1 VSISTKEALMITRIF
16 PQGSQRFVSLP
27 VLGPLMDRYAGWLH
41 EQQYT
46 WRSTRYEL
54 RMSEISEVLRHR
66 SQTTTAIYAQV
77 SFEAL
82 RAVALPWPAAG
93 GAR

>member
-1 VSISTKEALMITRIF
+1 MIRN
-16 PQGSQRFVSLP
+16 GAS
-27 VLGPLMDRYAGWLH
+27 
-41 EQQYT
+41 
-46 WRSTRYEL
+46 
-54 RMSEISEVLRHR
+54 MSEIAEVLRHR

-82 RAVALPWPAAG
+82 RTVALPWPTAG